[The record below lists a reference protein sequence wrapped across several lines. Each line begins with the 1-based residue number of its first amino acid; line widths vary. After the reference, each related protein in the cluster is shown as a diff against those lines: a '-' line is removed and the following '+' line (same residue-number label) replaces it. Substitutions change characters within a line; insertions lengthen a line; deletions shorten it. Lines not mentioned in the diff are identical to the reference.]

1 MDGSHT
7 KSVVEKQSQDSNVQ
21 PTIWFLQF
29 WKSRLS
35 FFYPTGDG
43 GNAWPLLEVWVIF
56 IWNLWL
62 IVKRNLIT
70 NMNRII
76 NILYFTQ
83 WCDCTYWQRPCWLA
97 SLGRLAGFLYSDAI
111 LFVVIVV
118 LTYFVMFS
126 LFWWS
131 NPKDVFCFSLQAS
144 LAHEPIIFNYL
155 FSVDFPSHLVC
166 VFAFVQKKSFYTQ
179 GSWGS

>member
-1 MDGSHT
+1 
-7 KSVVEKQSQDSNVQ
+7 
-21 PTIWFLQF
+21 
-29 WKSRLS
+29 
-35 FFYPTGDG
+35 
-43 GNAWPLLEVWVIF
+43 
-56 IWNLWL
+56 
-62 IVKRNLIT
+62 
-70 NMNRII
+70 MNRII

-83 WCDCTYWQRPCWLA
+83 WCDCTYWQPPCWLA

-166 VFAFVQKKSFYTQ
+166 VSAFVLKKILLYSRILRLVEQKKWSSFCH
-179 GSWGS
+179 SWEAELISHTRQWWVSV